1 MTRLH
6 YCRRCQREVEATYP
20 QPRLRRVARAYFFLG
35 VPFIPLLPIIG
46 SDFAVML
53 PLTMLYLLG
62 IGSARRVLDEPASC
76 DECGADVEARPR
88 RFVSRPA

>member
-1 MTRLH
+1 MPH
-6 YCRRCQREVEATYP
+6 YCRRCEREVEATYS

-35 VPFIPLLPIIG
+35 VPFIPFLPIIG

-62 IGSARRVLDEPASC
+62 IGPARRILGEAASC
-76 DECGADVEARPR
+76 DECGADVESRPRGLAARP
-88 RFVSRPA
+88 A